1 MILYQFY
8 SFDAISDWMLFFS
21 DLIVQICHKITHS
34 YKNMFIKSKFKQ
46 KRIVRGQGNRT
57 LLYWNYIQFS
67 SNFLRKK
74 NIMHV
79 NLYSFQTLPIS
90 NLFWSHFVMIFQIRW
105 VNFLSSF
112 KMNIIS
118 IGFMMQNF
126 YWMKIM
132 KMMKIISSLMGHYFG
147 QRAKRDTGTVFW
159 EIFYPILILFLMPS
173 SQN

>member
-126 YWMKIM
+126 YWMKYDFITYASLFWT
-132 KMMKIISSLMGHYFG
+132 KAKKRYCILGNILPHINFAPYALVRELIISL
-147 QRAKRDTGTVFW
+147 
-159 EIFYPILILFLMPS
+159 
-173 SQN
+173 